1 MLFRK
6 IAYDS
11 PVQDKRNLWVKKNSS
26 NVIEEYYMTIV
37 SNHQK
42 YFQIMIKTTIFLSA
56 KIKLSSKSRQLT
68 DRSILVAMYV

>member
-11 PVQDKRNLWVKKNSS
+11 PVQDKRNLWGKKNSS

-42 YFQIMIKTTIFLSA
+42 YCQIMIKTTIFLSA